1 MFIGLLVC
9 FQLSTFFGLF
19 YECCSNVF
27 EREMHGSS
35 RYRNVCRSFKHSFI
49 ELPSWPPHF
58 FVLNEYIYF
67 DGSISLW
74 WVFFPEFKWMI
85 WGGGFLF
92 VFIFLFFFSHFFCK
106 EKDLTPAKLVLLVP
120 YYHHKVVPSFF
131 NIWYSRYSSITGFN
145 FQKVFL
151 STCIS

>member
-1 MFIGLLVC
+1 MAYLYAFKV
-9 FQLSTFFGLF
+9 STFFGLF

-35 RYRNVCRSFKHSFI
+35 RYRNVCRSFKHSSI
-49 ELPSWPPHF
+49 EMPSWPPHF
-58 FVLNEYIYF
+58 FVLNEHI
-67 DGSISLW
+67 LTA
-74 WVFFPEFKWMI
+74 VFHCDEVSFQNLNGWF
-85 WGGGFLF
+85 GVGFFLF
-92 VFIFLFFFSHFFCK
+92 VFIFCFFSHFFCK

-131 NIWYSRYSSITGFN
+131 NIWYSRYFSITGFN